1 MFRLIRSIFV
11 TTVARLLVGRAR
23 TGARPLVGLCALV
36 LLAGAGYATPS
47 ASQPVEVQPTVT
59 MSDGALNVSWQMTN
73 GPFDIFSLAFNDAR
87 YAVVRINGVDYPVE
101 AFNYSIVGPPRRGVL
116 HYRGPNLDALPQ
128 GTVSRM
134 TVNGRTYVDHS
145 NYRLLLPDLP
155 APVPTLSELAM
166 LVFGL
171 MLAGGAA
178 HYILRRRT
186 TADGQPT

>member
-1 MFRLIRSIFV
+1 M
-11 TTVARLLVGRAR
+11 
-23 TGARPLVGLCALV
+23 
-36 LLAGAGYATPS
+36 LLAGAGFATPS

-59 MSDGALNVSWQMTN
+59 MSDGTLDVSWQMTN

-145 NYRLLLPDLP
+145 NYRLLLPNLP
-155 APVPTLSELAM
+155 APVPTLSEWAM

-171 MLAGGAA
+171 LLAGGATY
-178 HYILRRRT
+178 YIQRRRT

>member
-1 MFRLIRSIFV
+1 
-11 TTVARLLVGRAR
+11 
-23 TGARPLVGLCALV
+23 V
-36 LLAGAGYATPS
+36 LLAGAGFASPS
-47 ASQPVEVQPTVT
+47 ASQPALVEVPPTVT
-59 MSDGALNVSWQMTN
+59 MSDGTLDVSWQMTN

-155 APVPTLSELAM
+155 APVPTLSEWAM

-171 MLAGGAA
+171 LLAGGAT
-178 HYILRRRT
+178 HYLQRRRT